1 MTNTARMVAVLA
13 AAATLTACAP
23 KAETGAD
30 AAAPTGA
37 DAAKAEAGKMVSQLM
52 AQSFTPEQ
60 QGRILNMGYHMAA
73 SAMCPE
79 LEVDAARMGKAV
91 EATLALDSASAT
103 PAQAQHQRDALLMF
117 LGMSSGAILGS
128 HIADKAKFCEDAA
141 KVDDTGPDGH
151 LFVQGAPSAP
161 STAPVPQTPAPQA
174 PAPAEPA
181 KAP

>member
-1 MTNTARMVAVLA
+1 MTNTPKLVAILMA
-13 AAATLTACAP
+13 AAALTACAP

-30 AAAPTGA
+30 VAATPTGA
-37 DAAKAEAGKMVSQLM
+37 DAAKAEAGKTVAQLM

-79 LEVDAARMGKAV
+79 FEVDAARMGKAV
-91 EATLALDSASAT
+91 EATLALDATGAT

-117 LGMSSGAILGS
+117 LGMSSGAIMGS
-128 HIADKAKFCEDAA
+128 HIGDKAKFCEDAA
-141 KVDDTGPDGH
+141 KADDAGPDAH

-161 STAPVPQTPAPQA
+161 STAPVPQSPAP
-174 PAPAEPA
+174 PEPA

>member
-1 MTNTARMVAVLA
+1 MTNSARMVAVLA

-23 KAETGAD
+23 KAETGSD

-37 DAAKAEAGKMVSQLM
+37 DVTKAEAGKMVTQLM

-73 SAMCPE
+73 SALCPD
-79 LEVDAARMGKAV
+79 LEVDAARMGKAI
-91 EATLALDSASAT
+91 EATLALDSATAT

-117 LGMSSGAILGS
+117 LGMSSGAIMGS

-141 KVDDTGPDGH
+141 KADDAGPDGH

-161 STAPVPQTPAPQA
+161 STAPVPQA
-174 PAPAEPA
+174 PASAEPA